1 MVRLRSP
8 ASGLV
13 CHVGKP
19 EIDFL
24 EIFSSRPGENAPGH
38 QQMMRDASLGRGI
51 LIGQLR
57 RDAKRSLPMKSDF
70 PPRGTQR
77 IRPKFGTVRQRRR
90 FSDLAFLPCLWTKW
104 TLDGP
109 TAPCVK
115 TGMRSDARSASY
127 GRFGNIA
134 SAEARDGQEACVP
147 GPNTLPEEGKT
158 AGLADPRFPG
168 LMANRSAALAERQP
182 FRE

>member
-1 MVRLRSP
+1 
-8 ASGLV
+8 
-13 CHVGKP
+13 
-19 EIDFL
+19 
-24 EIFSSRPGENAPGH
+24 
-38 QQMMRDASLGRGI
+38 
-51 LIGQLR
+51 
-57 RDAKRSLPMKSDF
+57 MKSDF
-70 PPRGTQR
+70 PPRGTQH

-134 SAEARDGQEACVP
+134 SAEAHDGQEACVC
-147 GPNTLPEEGKT
+147 GPNTLPAEGKT

-168 LMANRSAALAERQP
+168 PDGEQKRCPRRNDNHSGNEQSKLLQRERSNTGEGNQAPSLGTIFRLDPDRLMPGER
-182 FRE
+182 RERA

>member
-1 MVRLRSP
+1 
-8 ASGLV
+8 
-13 CHVGKP
+13 
-19 EIDFL
+19 
-24 EIFSSRPGENAPGH
+24 
-38 QQMMRDASLGRGI
+38 
-51 LIGQLR
+51 
-57 RDAKRSLPMKSDF
+57 MKSDF

-134 SAEARDGQEACVP
+134 SAEAHDGQEACVC

-168 LMANRSAALAERQP
+168 LMANRSAALARTTTVLGMNRASFCREKDQTRGRAIRHHLWAP
-182 FRE
+182 FAGWTLTV